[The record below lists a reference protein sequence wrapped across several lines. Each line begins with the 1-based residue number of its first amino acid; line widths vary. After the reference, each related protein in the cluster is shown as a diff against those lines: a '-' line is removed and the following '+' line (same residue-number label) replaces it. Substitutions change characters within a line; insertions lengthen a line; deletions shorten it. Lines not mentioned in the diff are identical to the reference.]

1 MTNLSRYGSCHE
13 EAIGEP
19 VWQVDIQTMKTF
31 FSKLGLRLFREK
43 RGEAEVS
50 TPENNGRGR
59 NSRYMPRDAEAL
71 FFKSGRRP
79 LKMDIGILG
88 KSPADLYRSGESTPN
103 L

>member
-1 MTNLSRYGSCHE
+1 MTNLSRDGSCHK

-19 VWQVDIQTMKTF
+19 VRQVDIQTMKTF

-43 RGEAEVS
+43 RGEVQVS
-50 TPENNGRGR
+50 PPKNNDHGR

-79 LKMDIGILG
+79 VKMDIGIPG